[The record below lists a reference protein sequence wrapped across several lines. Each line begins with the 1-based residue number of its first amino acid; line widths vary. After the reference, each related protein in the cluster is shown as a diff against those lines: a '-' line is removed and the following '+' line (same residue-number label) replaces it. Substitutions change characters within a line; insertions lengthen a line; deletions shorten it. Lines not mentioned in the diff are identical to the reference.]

1 MEKLIER
8 FLKYV
13 QIDTQS
19 SETAGTSP
27 STAKQRDLASLLAD
41 ELRSAG
47 ASVTYD
53 EKNCYVYACVPGS
66 APAIGFISHMDT
78 SPDASGSHVKPRIIR
93 SYDGKDKLLDPAVF
107 PELENHIGEDLI
119 ATDGTTLLGAD
130 DKAGVAEIMNLAD
143 YFLSHPDIP
152 HHEIRIAFT
161 PDEEVGSGVAHFD
174 ADLFG
179 AKQAYTVDGGKLG
192 IVEYENFN
200 AAGAVVTIHG
210 KSVHPGSAKNIMINA
225 ARLAC
230 EFQSMLPPAEVPEH
244 TEGREGFY
252 FLSHISGDVE
262 QARLEYIIRD
272 HDRAKFEARKQEM
285 KRIIDFLNARYGDGV
300 FELSVHDQYYN
311 MIEVV
316 RDHMDL
322 VDRAMEAYRKVGAV
336 PTSEP
341 IRGGTDGAM
350 LSFRGIPCPNL
361 STGGYNYHGRYEYA
375 SIPEME
381 KSAEALI
388 EIAKL

>member
-93 SYDGKDKLLDPAVF
+93 SYDGKDKLLDPAV
-107 PELENHIGEDLI
+107 
-119 ATDGTTLLGAD
+119 
-130 DKAGVAEIMNLAD
+130 AGVAEIMNLAD

-244 TEGREGFY
+244 TEGRAEHTEGREGFY

-311 MIEVV
+311 SF
-316 RDHMDL
+316 L
-322 VDRAMEAYRKVGAV
+322 YT
-336 PTSEP
+336 TS
-341 IRGGTDGAM
+341 T
-350 LSFRGIPCPNL
+350 
-361 STGGYNYHGRYEYA
+361 TT
-375 SIPEME
+375 
-381 KSAEALI
+381 
-388 EIAKL
+388 